1 MAVLE
6 YTIADFINRESW
18 WRNRGLL
25 VLNIYLILPLLSS
38 VLNGLDSSILNGLQ
52 ILPGW
57 QEYFHHPQGKTL
69 GLINSAQGIGA
80 LSGIPFSPY
89 VSDLLGRRASM
100 FIGAIIVLA
109 GVFTQALCTTVQVFI
124 GARVLIGLGIAFSI
138 NAAPLLISELSYPTH
153 RGKLTA
159 LYNSMW
165 YFGSIISAWICLV
178 AYDRTGASQ
187 WSWRVPVFIQA
198 TVPVLQMMLIWFIPE
213 SPRFLA
219 AKGLESQ
226 AARVLA
232 QYHANGPKQCDHLV
246 AFEMAQIRHALN
258 VEREIAS
265 SPSYLTCFATPG
277 NRRRMLI
284 VISIAVFSQWSGNG
298 LVSVYINIVLDG
310 IGITTTRTKAIIN
323 GCLQVFNLAS
333 ALLGTTLVDKWG
345 RRKLFLTSNIGM
357 LIVFSMWT
365 IATALFE
372 ETGSTVAVKAT
383 VPLIFMFF
391 FFYDFA
397 YTPMIFS
404 YTLEILP
411 YNIRAKG
418 LAIMNFSAYL
428 FNTFNAFVNPWA
440 LDAIG
445 WKYYLVYCGW
455 LCLELVFVMLF
466 IIETKGRTLEETAAL
481 FDGVRPRNTTERK
494 ESATFSRTP
503 QYGPRTPRLEKENT
517 DNYFELHDS
526 SSARSSAFGSPS
538 HIELQEYSRVQSSV
552 FRSHLETQSEESAI
566 TAVNH
571 HHDIVF

>member
-1 MAVLE
+1 MAIPE
-6 YTIADFINRESW
+6 YTISDFIHRESW

-25 VLNIYLILPLLSS
+25 VLNIYLILPVLSS

-52 ILPGW
+52 ILPRW
-57 QEYFHHPQGKTL
+57 QEYFHNPQGKTL

-80 LSGIPFSPY
+80 VSGIPFTPF
-89 VSDLLGRRASM
+89 VSDLLGRRATM
-100 FIGAIIVLA
+100 FIGATIVLA
-109 GVFTQALCTTVQVFI
+109 GVLTQALCTNVQVFI
-124 GARVLIGLGIAFSI
+124 GARVLIGIGTAFSV

-165 YFGSIISAWICLV
+165 YFGSIISSWICLV
-178 AYDRTGASQ
+178 AYDRAGASE
-187 WSWRVPVFIQA
+187 WSWRVPVFLQA
-198 TVPVLQMMLIWFIPE
+198 TVPVLQMTLVWFIPE

-219 AKGLESQ
+219 AQGLESK

-232 QYHANGPKQCDHLV
+232 QYHADGPNQSDHLV

-258 VEREIAS
+258 IEREIAF

-277 NRRRMLI
+277 NRRRMFI

-298 LVSVYINIVLDG
+298 LVSSYINIVLDG
-310 IGITTTRTKAIIN
+310 IGITTTRTKTIIN

-333 ALLGTTLVDKWG
+333 ALLGTMFVDKVG

-365 IATALFE
+365 VTTAIFH
-372 ETGSTVAVKAT
+372 ETGSTAAVKAT
-383 VPLIFMFF
+383 VPLIFLFF

-397 YTPMIFS
+397 YTPMLVS

-411 YNIRAKG
+411 YNIRARG
-418 LAIMNFSAYL
+418 LAIMAFVAYL
-428 FNTFNAFVNPWA
+428 SNTFNVFINPWA

-455 LCLELVFVMLF
+455 LCLELLFVMVF
-466 IIETKGRTLEETAAL
+466 IIETRGRTLEETGAL
-481 FDGVRPRNTTERK
+481 FDGMRPPQNTPERT
-494 ESATFSRTP
+494 SFARVS
-503 QYGPRTPRLEKENT
+503 QYGPRLPRLEKDAT
-517 DNYFELHDS
+517 DNYFEIHETS
-526 SSARSSAFGSPS
+526 STRSSAFGSPS

-552 FRSHLETQSEESAI
+552 FRPPSHLERQSEESAI
-566 TAVNH
+566 T
-571 HHDIVF
+571 IVK